1 MREELNFEQALNR
14 LELVVEAME
23 DEETTL
29 EKSIA
34 LYKEGVSLSKFCNE
48 VLSRF
53 EAEITVLRKEEDGT
67 FLESESDI

>member
-67 FLESESDI
+67 FTEGALP